1 MRMPIKFNRAGWP
14 RLLWALPLM
23 SDDPRSLA
31 FGRCGAVRESFS
43 RSLSVLKF
51 GTTFKTTLAGRQ
63 PHSTRFLAG
72 RYAGEA
78 PVVLDIGASDGS
90 TSLDLLGALAGQFG
104 HYFVTDFNISV
115 RLGVDTRGRHY
126 FADASGT
133 CILRASPRWLAYAD
147 VGDAPLPL
155 RLLAKRLLSGSRDVS
170 SWEEILLVH
179 PELVA
184 LAQAEPR
191 ITIARYDV
199 FSPWAGMR
207 PDLIKIANVLNR
219 CYFSEGK
226 IAEALRVQCSA
237 LAIGGRL
244 ILVENRAEREQFS
257 AFIRTTTSMQLEHS
271 YDGGSDVAVLVP
283 TSF

>member
-1 MRMPIKFNRAGWP
+1 MRMPIKLNRAGWP
-14 RLLWALPLM
+14 RLLSALPLM

-31 FGRCGAVRESFS
+31 LGRSGATRESFS
-43 RSLSVLKF
+43 QSVSVLKF
-51 GTTFKTTLAGRQ
+51 GTTFKTTLPGRQ
-63 PHSTRFLAG
+63 PDSNRFLAG

-115 RLGVDTRGRHY
+115 RCGVDMRGRYY
-126 FADASGT
+126 FMDASGA
-133 CILRASPRWLAYAD
+133 CILSASPRWLTYAD
-147 VGDAPLPL
+147 VGDAPLAL

-184 LAQAEPR
+184 LAHADPR
-191 ITIARYDV
+191 ITIARHDV

-207 PDLIKIANVLNR
+207 PDLIKIANLLNR
-219 CYFSEGK
+219 CYFSEAK
-226 IAEALRVQCSA
+226 IANALRVQCSA

-257 AFIRTTTSMQLEHS
+257 SFIRTTTSMQLEHS
-271 YDGGSDVAVLVP
+271 HDRGSDVAVLVP

>member
-1 MRMPIKFNRAGWP
+1 
-14 RLLWALPLM
+14 
-23 SDDPRSLA
+23 
-31 FGRCGAVRESFS
+31 
-43 RSLSVLKF
+43 
-51 GTTFKTTLAGRQ
+51 
-63 PHSTRFLAG
+63 
-72 RYAGEA
+72 
-78 PVVLDIGASDGS
+78 
-90 TSLDLLGALAGQFG
+90 
-104 HYFVTDFNISV
+104 VTDLNISV

-133 CILRASPRWLAYAD
+133 CILRASARWLAYGD
-147 VGDAPLPL
+147 VGGDAPLPL

-184 LAQAEPR
+184 LAHADPR
-191 ITIARYDV
+191 ITIARHDV

-207 PDLIKIANVLNR
+207 PDLIKIANLLNR
-219 CYFSEGK
+219 CYFSEAK
-226 IAEALRVQCSA
+226 IANALRVQCSA

-257 AFIRTTTSMQLEHS
+257 SFIRTTTSMELEHS
-271 YDGGSDVAVLVP
+271 HDGGSDVAVLVP